1 MRASSS
7 FAGWANSEGAGQY
20 AGQGTQAQRAAAVEA
35 RNANFK
41 AEFAEAARG
50 SGFGDGAREQVARA
64 MKARD
69 EDIARRNG
77 KRLPGVF

>member
-1 MRASSS
+1 M
-7 FAGWANSEGAGQY
+7 
-20 AGQGTQAQRAAAVEA
+20 EA